1 MPGAK
6 CTRSLMC
13 DVREHMSVV
22 TTGPPEHP
30 AFPHANGF
38 NRYFVLSPVSMTL

>member
-1 MPGAK
+1 MPGAQ

-22 TTGPPEHP
+22 TTGPPETPGIP
-30 AFPHANGF
+30 AREWF
-38 NRYFVLSPVSMTL
+38 